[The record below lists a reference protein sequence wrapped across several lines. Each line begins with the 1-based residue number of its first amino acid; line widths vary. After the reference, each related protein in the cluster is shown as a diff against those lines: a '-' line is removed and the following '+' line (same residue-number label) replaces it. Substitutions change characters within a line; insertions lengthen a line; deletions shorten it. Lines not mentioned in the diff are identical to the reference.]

1 VSTTR
6 LDVVSGGCTDVGVEV
21 VEGVGDVD
29 GANGAVIVAVSFV
42 LVSFV
47 WADVVST
54 EDETMSFSPP
64 HANPIEHH
72 TTVAGSR
79 QVCRF
84 IAAAR
89 PSARR

>member
-1 VSTTR
+1 VAG
-6 LDVVSGGCTDVGVEV
+6 DCTDVGVEG
-21 VEGVGDVD
+21 VERVD
-29 GANGAVIVAVSFV
+29 GGNGAVVVAVSFV
-42 LVSFV
+42 
-47 WADVVST
+47 AEVVST
-54 EDETMSFSPP
+54 EDETTSFSPP

>member
-1 VSTTR
+1 VSTTG
-6 LDVVSGGCTDVGVEV
+6 LDVVTGDCTDVGVE
-21 VEGVGDVD
+21 GVDDVD
-29 GANGAVIVAVSFV
+29 GGNEAVIVAVSFV
-42 LVSFV
+42 L
-47 WADVVST
+47 ADVVST

-64 HANPIEHH
+64 HAKPIEHH